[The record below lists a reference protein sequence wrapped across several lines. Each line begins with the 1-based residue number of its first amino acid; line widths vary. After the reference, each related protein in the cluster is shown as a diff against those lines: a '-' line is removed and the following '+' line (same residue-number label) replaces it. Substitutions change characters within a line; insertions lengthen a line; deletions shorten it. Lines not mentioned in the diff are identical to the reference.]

1 MLGRSLA
8 EKSQQRWPA
17 VSRTTSR
24 RGGWRRRP
32 LASLYTKEELRAWR
46 VRRGLTVPEMA
57 LLLGMSVPQL
67 ERRLYG
73 VALIGL
79 RMDRQIEAIDALVQ
93 LGVIPPGAPIRLA
106 VRIIAGMGW

>member
-1 MLGRSLA
+1 MVGRLPA

-17 VSRTTSR
+17 VLRTTPR

-46 VRRGLTVPEMA
+46 VRRGLAVREMA

-73 VALIGL
+73 RTLIGL
-79 RMDRQIEAIDALVQ
+79 RMDRQIEAIDALVR
-93 LGVIPPGAPIRLA
+93 LGTIPPGTPTRLA
-106 VRIIAGMGW
+106 RR